1 MTFDSISQELAPKLM
16 TTTDSVH
23 QVDGRITLEINSGP
37 LAPLYI
43 PTGLYVQN
51 IDHYQFY
58 FYILHLNVFDCVVHE
73 WKLKVSNLHLL
84 TLFFFT

>member
-16 TTTDSVH
+16 TTTDSVDQDLI

-51 IDHYQFY
+51 IDYYQFY
-58 FYILHLNVFDCVVHE
+58 FYILHLNVFDCAVHE
-73 WKLKVSNLHLL
+73 WN
-84 TLFFFT
+84 